1 MKKALLGC
9 FIAGLLLWNI
19 PNLANAQEH
28 IPLTYRYLW
37 DIDHPE
43 EWQMLSRGFSITGTV
58 TGMIWGANDEL
69 LLCDRNNAYVL
80 RLTREGELVQII
92 GGEGAGPGEFRDPQA
107 IGIDRQSN
115 DIWVYDEGLHRY
127 SIFTNREG
135 TYRYLDSFHATL
147 LRDNERNLVIEG
159 TGQFWRC
166 GAVQTALSDPA
177 STEKSRIK
185 LMDTE
190 GNILRG
196 FGPLWEV
203 SESSPWAMLG
213 PEDLNTGTLVELPGD
228 RLAFTWRH
236 RPIMEIWTKEGE
248 LVMQRQF
255 AEPFW
260 HPRVVPSHR
269 GYTSTAPVFRNEVR
283 YDSEG
288 NLLFILAKIDIGE
301 SGRALAFV
309 GLDPETLQ
317 EMESYYVEIPGAKQY
332 KISRE
337 ARIPS
342 VEETGIPAF
351 SLTAF
356 LVYRDNGEVRFVGTD
371 SKTLS
376 LMEFRPEI
384 H

>member
-1 MKKALLGC
+1 MKKARLGC
-9 FIAGLLLWNI
+9 IIAGLLLWNL
-19 PNLANAQEH
+19 PNLANTQER

-43 EWQMLSRGFSITGTV
+43 EWQMLSRGFMGGKV
-58 TGMIWGANDEL
+58 TGMIRGANNEL
-69 LLCDRNNAYVL
+69 LLSDRRNAYVL
-80 RLTREGELVQII
+80 RLTREGELLQII
-92 GGEGAGPGEFRDPQA
+92 GGKGSGPGEFHEPMA

-135 TYRYLDSFHATL
+135 IYRYLDSFRASL
-147 LRDNERNLVIEG
+147 NLDSERNLVVEG
-159 TGQFWRC
+159 AGQFWRC
-166 GAVQTALSDPA
+166 GATITTFRDPA
-177 STEKSRIK
+177 SRIK

-196 FGPLWEV
+196 FGPPWEV

-213 PEDLNTGTLVELPGD
+213 PDLNHGTLVELPGD

-248 LVMQRQF
+248 LLMQRQF
-255 AEPFW
+255 GEPFW
-260 HPRVVPSHR
+260 HPLHVPR
-269 GYTSTAPVFRNEVR
+269 STGEHIGIAPSFKNEVR

-288 NLLFILAKIDIGE
+288 NLLFILTEMDIGE
-301 SGRALAFV
+301 SGRALVFV
-309 GLDPETLQ
+309 GLDPETLK
-317 EMESYYVEIPGAKQY
+317 EVESHYVEIPGAKQY
-332 KISRE
+332 RISRE
-337 ARIPS
+337 LRFPS
-342 VEETGIPAF
+342 VEETGIHAF
-351 SLTAF
+351 SVIAF
-356 LVYRDNGEVRFVGTD
+356 LVYRDNGKVRFVGID